1 MKQFCSK
8 LLVIAVVV
16 SGLMLPSPA
25 HAQGRRI
32 DYNRDIRPLLSDL
45 CYKCHGPDEKERKA
59 GLRLD
64 TQLGVEANVDSGLA
78 VIVPG
83 KSAESELFVRIT
95 ATDPNEK
102 MPPPAL
108 GKNLSPQQIDLI
120 KRWIDEGAIMRGHW
134 SFVAP
139 VRTQPPVVKNEAAV
153 RNSIDRFVVARLE
166 QEGLSPAA
174 EADRTTLIRR
184 ITFDLTGLPPT
195 PAEVD
200 AFLADTTTD
209 AYERL
214 VDRLLTTTRYGE
226 HMARYWLDAA
236 RYGDSHGLHFDNE
249 RSIWLYRE
257 WVIKAYN
264 RNLPFDVFAIEQLA
278 GDLLPDATTD
288 QKIASG
294 FNRCNVTTSEGGS
307 IDEEVLVRYNVD
319 RVETTSTV
327 FMGMTLGCA
336 VCHDHKYDPFTQR
349 EFYQLY
355 AFFNSIAEAAMDG
368 NASGPPPI
376 MKVPVPEQ
384 TAELAS
390 LDVQVASLRQKI
402 GDELAKVEY
411 VEPPVPEGTN
421 AADPKE
427 YVWVDDDL
435 PPGAKPQGNTPWEF
449 VSKAD
454 KPVFSG
460 EKASTRTA
468 DGLSQHF
475 FTDANPG
482 LRVGEGDKF
491 FAYVYLDPLKPPKE
505 IMMQWNDGSWEHRA
519 TWGEDVIPWGAA
531 NSPARF
537 AMGPLPEMGKWV
549 RLEVECSKVGLAAG
563 ATLNGWAFTQHDGTV
578 YWDKAGI
585 ITRTP
590 QGNDSFESQLVWEG
604 FEKSQSKS
612 KLPAPV
618 LEAIKAETGKRND
631 AQKKLIRDYFLE
643 NVCGKT
649 KPIFDP
655 LHQQIAET
663 EKKRKAVDDAIPMTM
678 VSGELAQR
686 REAFMLVRGQYDMKG
701 DKVTPG
707 VPAALPPL
715 PKDAPANR
723 LGLAQWFVSPEHPL
737 TSRVAVNR
745 FWQQFFG
752 AGIVKTAED
761 FGAQGQWPTHPELL
775 DWLAVEFRESGWN
788 VKHLLKLIATSATYR
803 QASRVTPDLA
813 QRDPAN
819 ELLARGPR
827 FRLDAEVIRD
837 TALAASGLLVEKVGG
852 KSVKP
857 YQPDGLWEA
866 ISFVGSNTGTFKQDG
881 GDSLYRRSLY
891 TFWKR
896 TSPPPSLLTFDAP
909 SREACTVRRSRT
921 NTPLQALV
929 LLNDKQYVEA
939 ARKLAERMLT
949 EGGATPTERAVFAFR
964 MVTSRRPT
972 AGELAVVLRVYES
985 ELAEFQADAD
995 AATKLLAVG
1004 DAKRNESLDVKEL
1017 AAWTMVAN
1025 LVMNLDE
1032 TVTKE

>member
-1 MKQFCSK
+1 
-8 LLVIAVVV
+8 LLVVGVVV
-16 SGLMLPSPA
+16 SGLGLPSLA
-25 HAQGRRI
+25 HAQGRKI

-64 TQLGVEANVDSGLA
+64 TQEGVAAKVDSGLT

-95 ATDPNEK
+95 SSDPNEK
-102 MPPPAL
+102 MPPPSM
-108 GKNLSPQQIDLI
+108 GKSLSPQQIDLI
-120 KRWIDEGAIMRGHW
+120 KRWIDEGATMRGHW

-139 VRTQPPVVKNEAAV
+139 VRTQPPVVKNEPAV
-153 RNSIDRFVVARLE
+153 RNSIDRFVLARLE
-166 QEGLSPAA
+166 QEGLNPAP

-184 ITFDLTGLPPT
+184 VTFDLTGLPPT

-200 AFLADTTTD
+200 AFLADTATD

-214 VDRLLTTTRYGE
+214 VDRLLLSTRYGE

-257 WVIKAYN
+257 WVIKAFN
-264 RNLPFDVFAIEQLA
+264 RNLPFDVFTIEQLA
-278 GDLLPDATTD
+278 GDLLPNPTIE
-288 QKIASG
+288 QKIATG

-307 IDEEVLVRYNVD
+307 IDEEVFVRYNVD

-368 NASGPPPI
+368 NAIGPPPI
-376 MKVPVPEQ
+376 MKVPAPEQ
-384 TAELAS
+384 TAELAALDTQIVS
-390 LDVQVASLRQKI
+390 LKQKI
-402 GDELAKVEY
+402 GEELAKIEY
-411 VEPPVPEGTN
+411 VEPPVAEGTN

-427 YVWVDDDL
+427 YVWIDDDL

-468 DGLSQHF
+468 EGLSQHF
-475 FTDANPG
+475 FTDASPG

-491 FAYVYLDPLKPPKE
+491 FAYVYLDPLKPAKE
-505 IMMQWNDGSWEHRA
+505 IMLQWNDGSWEHRA

-531 NSPARF
+531 NSPSRF

-549 RLEVECSKVGLAAG
+549 RLEVECSKVGIAPG

-590 QGNDSFESQLVWEG
+590 QGNESFESQLVWEG

-612 KLPAPV
+612 KLPGPV
-618 LEAIKAETGKRND
+618 VESIKVEADKRND

-643 NVCGKT
+643 NVYGKT
-649 KPIFDP
+649 KPVFDP
-655 LHQQIAET
+655 LHQQVAEA
-663 EKKRKAVDDAIPMTM
+663 EKKRKAVDDSIPMTM

-686 REAFMLVRGQYDMKG
+686 RDAFMLIRGQYDKKG

-715 PKDAPANR
+715 PKDAPATR
-723 LGLAQWFVSPEHPL
+723 LGLAQWLMAPEHPL
-737 TSRVAVNR
+737 TARVAVNR

-752 AGIVKTAED
+752 TGIVKTAED

-788 VKHLLKLIATSATYR
+788 VKHILKLIATSATYR
-803 QASRVTPDLA
+803 QASRVTPELA
-813 QRDPAN
+813 QRDPGN

-837 TALAASGLLVEKVGG
+837 TALAASGLLVEKLGG

-857 YQPDGLWEA
+857 YQPDGLWES
-866 ISFVGSNTGTFKQDG
+866 ISFLGSNTGTFKQDA

-949 EGGATPTERAVFAFR
+949 EGGATPADRAAFAFR
-964 MVTSRRPT
+964 TVTSRKPT
-972 AGELAVVLRVYES
+972 ADELAVLLRVYES

-1004 DAKRNESLDVKEL
+1004 DAKRNEVLDAKDL

-1025 LVMNLDE
+1025 LVLNLDE